1 MKFFVTFK
9 YSSSYE
15 DENENK
21 IVEHT
26 LEYEAKNLDELWSTL
41 ENEDYD
47 DEIVINFNA
56 KSDCLATERDEIRIM
71 DENNKVVW
79 EDKQDSISTYSPR

>member
-15 DENENK
+15 NENENK

-26 LEYEAKNLDELWSTL
+26 IEYEAKNLDELWNTL

-56 KSDCLATERDEIRIM
+56 KSDCLATERDEIRIV
-71 DENNKVVW
+71 DENNKIVW
-79 EDKQDSISTYSPR
+79 GDE

>member
-15 DENENK
+15 NENENK
-21 IVEHT
+21 DAEHT
-26 LEYEAKNLDELWSTL
+26 LEYEAKNLEELWSTL

-47 DEIVINFNA
+47 DEIVINFHA
-56 KSDCLATERDEIRIM
+56 KSDCLATERDEIRIV
-71 DENNKVVW
+71 DENNKILW
-79 EDKQDSISTYSPR
+79 EDKQEIIIIDK

>member
-15 DENENK
+15 NENENK
-21 IVEHT
+21 IVEHAI
-26 LEYEAKNLDELWSTL
+26 EYEAKNLGELWSTL

-56 KSDCLATERDEIRIM
+56 KSDCLATERDEIRII
-71 DENNKVVW
+71 DENNKIVW
-79 EDKQDSISTYSPR
+79 GSK

>member
-26 LEYEAKNLDELWSTL
+26 LEYEAKNLDELWITL

-56 KSDCLATERDEIRIM
+56 KTDCLATERDEIRIV
-71 DENNKVVW
+71 DENNKIVW
-79 EDKQDSISTYSPR
+79 EDKQETIIIDK

>member
-21 IVEHT
+21 IAEHT
-26 LEYEAKNLDELWSTL
+26 LEYEAKNLDELWSIL

-47 DEIVINFNA
+47 DEIVINFSA
-56 KSDCLATERDEIRIM
+56 KSNCLATERDEIRIM
-71 DENNKVVW
+71 DENNKIVW
-79 EDKQDSISTYSPR
+79 EDNLDISE

>member
-15 DENENK
+15 NENENK
-21 IVEHT
+21 NAEHT

-41 ENEDYD
+41 ESEDYD

-56 KSDCLATERDEIRIM
+56 KSNCLATERDEIRIM
-71 DENNKVVW
+71 DENSKIVW
-79 EDKQDSISTYSPR
+79 EDK

>member
-26 LEYEAKNLDELWSTL
+26 LEYEAKNLEELWSTL

-56 KSDCLATERDEIRIM
+56 KSDCLATERDEIRIV
-71 DENNKVVW
+71 DENNKILW
-79 EDKQDSISTYSPR
+79 EDKQEIIIIDK

>member
-26 LEYEAKNLDELWSTL
+26 LEYEAKNLEELWSTL

-47 DEIVINFNA
+47 DELVINFNA
-56 KSDCLATERDEIRIM
+56 KSNCLATERDEIRIM
-71 DENNKVVW
+71 DENNKIVW
-79 EDKQDSISTYSPR
+79 RDEQKKNMICL

>member
-47 DEIVINFNA
+47 DEMVINFNA
-56 KSDCLATERDEIRIM
+56 KSNCLATERDEIRIM
-71 DENNKVVW
+71 DENNKIVW
-79 EDKQDSISTYSPR
+79 GDKQKINRMLKNK

>member
-21 IVEHT
+21 IVENT
-26 LEYEAKNLDELWSTL
+26 LEYESKNLDELWSTL

-47 DEIVINFNA
+47 DEMVINFNA
-56 KSDCLATERDEIRIM
+56 KSNCLATERDEIRIM
-71 DENNKVVW
+71 DENNKIVW
-79 EDKQDSISTYSPR
+79 GDNLDISE

>member
-15 DENENK
+15 NENENK

-26 LEYEAKNLDELWSTL
+26 IEYEAKNLDELWSIL

-47 DEIVINFNA
+47 DEIVINFSA
-56 KSDCLATERDEIRIM
+56 KSNCLATERDEIRIM
-71 DENNKVVW
+71 DENNKIVW
-79 EDKQDSISTYSPR
+79 EDNLDISE

>member
-21 IVEHT
+21 IAEHT
-26 LEYEAKNLDELWSTL
+26 LEYEAKNLDELWSIL

-56 KSDCLATERDEIRIM
+56 KSDCLATEIDEIRIV
-71 DENNKVVW
+71 DENNKIVW
-79 EDKQDSISTYSPR
+79 GDE

>member
-26 LEYEAKNLDELWSTL
+26 LEYEAKNLEELWSTI

-56 KSDCLATERDEIRIM
+56 KTDCLATERDEIRIV
-71 DENNKVVW
+71 DENNKIVW
-79 EDKQDSISTYSPR
+79 EDK

>member
-21 IVEHT
+21 IEEHT

-47 DEIVINFNA
+47 DEIVINFSA
-56 KSDCLATERDEIRIM
+56 KSDCLSTERDEIRIM
-71 DENNKVVW
+71 DENNKIVW
-79 EDKQDSISTYSPR
+79 EDNK

>member
-47 DEIVINFNA
+47 DEMVINFNA
-56 KSDCLATERDEIRIM
+56 KSNCLATERDEIRIM
-71 DENNKVVW
+71 DENNKIVW
-79 EDKQDSISTYSPR
+79 GDKQKINRKLKNK

>member
-21 IVEHT
+21 IAEHT
-26 LEYEAKNLDELWSTL
+26 LEYEAKNLDELWSIL

-47 DEIVINFNA
+47 DEIVINFIA
-56 KSDCLATERDEIRIM
+56 KSDCLSTERDEIRIM
-71 DENNKVVW
+71 DENNKIVW
-79 EDKQDSISTYSPR
+79 EDNK

>member
-15 DENENK
+15 NENENK

-26 LEYEAKNLDELWSTL
+26 IEYEAKNLDELWSIL

-47 DEIVINFNA
+47 DEIVLNFNA

-71 DENNKVVW
+71 NENNKIVW
-79 EDKQDSISTYSPR
+79 EDKQKINIVQK

>member
-21 IVEHT
+21 IVENT
-26 LEYEAKNLDELWSTL
+26 LEYESKNLDELWSTL

-47 DEIVINFNA
+47 D
-56 KSDCLATERDEIRIM
+56 
-71 DENNKVVW
+71 
-79 EDKQDSISTYSPR
+79 

>member
-26 LEYEAKNLDELWSTL
+26 LEYEAKNLDELWITL

-56 KSDCLATERDEIRIM
+56 KTDCLATERDEIRIV
-71 DENNKVVW
+71 DENNKIVW
-79 EDKQDSISTYSPR
+79 EDKQKIKMVLE

>member
-21 IVEHT
+21 ITEHT

-71 DENNKVVW
+71 DQNSKIVW
-79 EDKQDSISTYSPR
+79 EGK

>member
-47 DEIVINFNA
+47 DEMVINFNA
-56 KSDCLATERDEIRIM
+56 KSNCLATERDEIRIM
-71 DENNKVVW
+71 DENNKIVW
-79 EDKQDSISTYSPR
+79 EDKQKINSE

>member
-21 IVEHT
+21 IIEHT

-56 KSDCLATERDEIRIM
+56 KSDCLATERNEIRIM
-71 DENNKVVW
+71 DENSKVVW
-79 EDKQDSISTYSPR
+79 EDKQKIIIIGR

>member
-21 IVEHT
+21 IAEHA

-47 DEIVINFNA
+47 DEIIINFNA
-56 KSDCLATERDEIRIM
+56 KSDCLATQRDEIRIM
-71 DENNKVVW
+71 DENSKVVW
-79 EDKQDSISTYSPR
+79 EDKQEIIIIDR

>member
-21 IVEHT
+21 IEEHT
-26 LEYEAKNLDELWSTL
+26 LEYEAKNLDELWSIL

-47 DEIVINFNA
+47 DKIVINFSA
-56 KSDCLATERDEIRIM
+56 KSDCLSTERDEIRIM
-71 DENNKVVW
+71 DENNKIVW
-79 EDKQDSISTYSPR
+79 EDNK

>member
-26 LEYEAKNLDELWSTL
+26 LEYDAKNLDELWSTI
-41 ENEDYD
+41 ENEDYN

-56 KSDCLATERDEIRIM
+56 KSDCLATERDEVRIM
-71 DENNKVVW
+71 DENSKIVW
-79 EDKQDSISTYSPR
+79 EGK

>member
-47 DEIVINFNA
+47 DEMVINFNA
-56 KSDCLATERDEIRIM
+56 KSNCLATERDEIRIM
-71 DENNKVVW
+71 DENNKIVW
-79 EDKQDSISTYSPR
+79 EDNLDISE

>member
-21 IVEHT
+21 IAEHT
-26 LEYEAKNLDELWSTL
+26 LEYEAKNLDELWSIL

-47 DEIVINFNA
+47 DEIVINFSA
-56 KSDCLATERDEIRIM
+56 KSNCLATERDEIRIM
-71 DENNKVVW
+71 DENNKIVW
-79 EDKQDSISTYSPR
+79 EDK

>member
-71 DENNKVVW
+71 DENNKIVW
-79 EDKQDSISTYSPR
+79 GDKQKINRKLKNK